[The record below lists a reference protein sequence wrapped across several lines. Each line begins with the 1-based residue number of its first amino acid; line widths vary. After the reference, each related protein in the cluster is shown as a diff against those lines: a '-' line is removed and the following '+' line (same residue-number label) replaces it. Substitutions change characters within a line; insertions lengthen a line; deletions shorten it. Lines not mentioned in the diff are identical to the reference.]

1 MSRSPG
7 SARQAARA
15 RRADDEP
22 AESSTASRGAAVNR
36 SSISTAGPNDKYQ
49 YRGKW
54 HNYAQCARDVFEV
67 KKKVKHSS
75 EYSRR
80 LARQPINSHTMVAP
94 AHNDGQASSS
104 ISTRQQGRSRLGL
117 LRDELEHEI

>member
-1 MSRSPG
+1 MESPPARHWHSASPAVSRSPG

-94 AHNDGQASSS
+94 AQ
-104 ISTRQQGRSRLGL
+104 RRSGIIFYSLV
-117 LRDELEHEI
+117 